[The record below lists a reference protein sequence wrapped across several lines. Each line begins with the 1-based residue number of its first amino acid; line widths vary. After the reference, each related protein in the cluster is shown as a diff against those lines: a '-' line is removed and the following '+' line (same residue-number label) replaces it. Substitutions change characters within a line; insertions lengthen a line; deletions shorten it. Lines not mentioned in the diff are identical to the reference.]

1 MPVLTAP
8 SLVALAKDAQSWL
21 KNKGWI
27 LNSEENSNFKLA
39 DILFSALLAFKLL
52 ADACT
57 AILSVAFLIRAHAD
71 ETLSTTVSDLIID
84 KMIDKF
90 SEPPAR
96 LNNSITATKMC
107 LDTATQKQALGLLML
122 QDSVKQQEDLAKSLA
137 TSVKKLNHAHNPLG
151 LDDAAWPR
159 LVANSPAASP
169 NGPPGGQTSR
179 GNSQTNPK
187 VAQHIALAAKQL
199 LINYGLLEAGEVQH
213 LSTIDAQRNMRQM
226 FNGWIETI
234 NTTGEGEGLPPPSNP
249 LGI

>member
-1 MPVLTAP
+1 M
-8 SLVALAKDAQSWL
+8 
-21 KNKGWI
+21 
-27 LNSEENSNFKLA
+27 LNSEENSNAKLSN
-39 DILFSALLAFKLL
+39 ILFSASLAFKLPP
-52 ADACT
+52 DACT
-57 AILSVAFLIRAHAD
+57 AIRLVAFLLHTHAD
-71 ETLSTTVSDLIID
+71 ETLSTTVSNLIID

-90 SEPPAR
+90 SKPLSG

-137 TSVKKLNHAHNPLG
+137 TSVKKLNHSPNPLG

-199 LINYGLLEAGEVQH
+199 LINHGPLEAGEVQH
-213 LSTIDAQRNMRQM
+213 LSTIDAQRNM
-226 FNGWIETI
+226 
-234 NTTGEGEGLPPPSNP
+234 
-249 LGI
+249 